1 MKILKI
7 FLILTSLFIFLN
19 AGDGHKKHKHFYKNL
34 EYLDLNKKQLKEI
47 KSVLIEFK
55 YKYKDFYE
63 YKDDKEDI
71 LEDIMENDN
80 FNKELYFQTLI
91 DLRTRA
97 TELEV
102 EKMSKIHK
110 ILDEDQR
117 EKFADY
123 LEDEDID

>member
-7 FLILTSLFIFLN
+7 FLILTSLFIFAN
-19 AGDGHKKHKHFYKNL
+19 AGDAHKKHKHFYKNL

-47 KSVLIEFK
+47 KAVLIEFK
-55 YKYKDFYE
+55 HKYKDFYE

-80 FNKELYFQTLI
+80 FDKELYFQTLI

-97 TELEV
+97 TKLEV

-110 ILDEDQR
+110 ILNEDQR
-117 EKFADY
+117 EKFANY
-123 LEDEDID
+123 LEDGDID